1 MAQNAKDYA
10 REQLGSLDL
19 SHLDKE
25 RQTAQNTYNTSKSS
39 LENNFNNLI
48 DQINLNRS
56 DARKNFNTG
65 RTTVAENAFNQNRL
79 NRLDTASRVA
89 GKSGLKE
96 LGEVGNRIETGRQY
110 SNLAN
115 EFYNTMDTLN
125 TTEKQGRSQYD
136 IDQQTIKNTLD
147 QALAGI
153 DTRGAEAQNNYNMS
167 LGQLAESVQG
177 RWDANANAKAA
188 LEQQKAAAAQAHQ
201 DAINAA
207 KQQLNSLNKQDLLAI
222 VNDKTIDQ
230 NKKVAQISARFGV
243 NTNAAINVLRQLD
256 QFIQGATGPNG
267 EDYPIVNSG
276 YRSGYNY
283 FDYIIGG

>member
-25 RQTAQNTYNTSKSS
+25 RETAQNTYNTSKSS

-188 LEQQKAAAAQAHQ
+188 LDQQKAAAAQAHQ
-201 DAINAA
+201 DAVNAA
-207 KQQLNSLNKQDLLAI
+207 KQQLKSDKATALVNILNGTA
-222 VNDKTIDQ
+222 NDDTKI
-230 NKKVAQISARFGV
+230 AQIAQIFGV
-243 NTNAAINVLRQLD
+243 DQSIAKKIVGQSNTQTRFA
-256 QFIQGATGPNG
+256 
-267 EDYPIVNSG
+267 EDIYGNLVKIPVSG
-276 YRSGYNY
+276 GSSL
-283 FDYIIGG
+283 DYIGQLIGEW

>member
-25 RQTAQNTYNTSKSS
+25 RETAQNTYNTSKSS

-201 DAINAA
+201 DAVNAA
-207 KQQLNSLNKQDLLAI
+207 RQQLNSLNKQDLLAI

-276 YRSGYNY
+276 YQSGYNY
-283 FDYIIGG
+283 FDDIIGG

>member
-201 DAINAA
+201 DAVNAA
-207 KQQLNSLNKQDLLAI
+207 RQQLNSLNKQDLLAI

-276 YRSGYNY
+276 YQSGYNY
-283 FDYIIGG
+283 FDDIIGG

>member
-188 LEQQKAAAAQAHQ
+188 LDQQKAAAAQAHQ

-207 KQQLNSLNKQDLLAI
+207 KQNYKVLNEQALLSVVNSPDMDQD
-222 VNDKTIDQ
+222 T
-230 NKKVAQISARFGV
+230 KVAQIVRRFDVDSNFARNLLNSLGV
-243 NTNAAINVLRQLD
+243 YDGKLNGYDKNYDYYGDLR
-256 QFIQGATGPNG
+256 
-267 EDYPIVNSG
+267 S
-276 YRSGYNY
+276 RW
-283 FDYIIGG
+283 

>member
-1 MAQNAKDYA
+1 MAQSAKDYA
-10 REQLGSLDL
+10 KEQLGSLDL

-25 RQTAQNTYNTSKSS
+25 RETAQNTYNTSKSS
-39 LENNFNNLI
+39 LENNFNNLME
-48 DQINLNRS
+48 QINLNRS

-79 NRLDTASRVA
+79 NKLDTASRVA

-96 LGEVGNRIETGRQY
+96 LGEVGNRMETGRQY

-115 EFYNTMDTLN
+115 EFYNTMDTLS
-125 TTEKQGRSQYD
+125 TTERQGRSQYD

-147 QALAGI
+147 NALAGI
-153 DTRGAEAQNNYNMS
+153 DTRGAEAQNNYNMT

-177 RWDANANAKAA
+177 RWDANDNAKAA
-188 LEQQKAAAAQAHQ
+188 LEQQKAAAEQAHQ

-207 KQQLNSLNKQDLLAI
+207 KQNLKSMNRTDLLGI
-222 VNDKTIDQ
+222 VNDSSMDQ
-230 NKKVAQISARFGV
+230 SNKIAQITTRFGV
-243 NTNAAINVLRQLD
+243 DTNTAINVLRQLD
-256 QFIQGATGPNG
+256 MFIQGATGPNG

-276 YRSGYNY
+276 YNSNY
-283 FDYIIGG
+283 DYFNDLVNR

>member
-1 MAQNAKDYA
+1 M
-10 REQLGSLDL
+10 DL
-19 SHLDKE
+19 SFL
-25 RQTAQNTYNTSKSS
+25 SVS
-39 LENNFNNLI
+39 
-48 DQINLNRS
+48 
-56 DARKNFNTG
+56 
-65 RTTVAENAFNQNRL
+65 
-79 NRLDTASRVA
+79 
-89 GKSGLKE
+89 
-96 LGEVGNRIETGRQY
+96 
-110 SNLAN
+110 
-115 EFYNTMDTLN
+115 TLN

-188 LEQQKAAAAQAHQ
+188 LDQQKAAAEQAHK
-201 DAINAA
+201 DAMYAA
-207 KQQLNSLNKQDLLAI
+207 KQQLSSLNKQDLLSI

-276 YRSGYNY
+276 YQSGYNY
-283 FDYIIGG
+283 FDDIIGG

>member
-188 LEQQKAAAAQAHQ
+188 LDQQKAAAAQAHQ
-201 DAINAA
+201 DAVNAA

-276 YRSGYNY
+276 YQSGYNY
-283 FDYIIGG
+283 FDDIIGG